1 MNKGSLKKIFTTTT
15 SHRTQK
21 LLALGVTTSMLIT
34 MIAIDASA
42 SPVTALPLIARP
54 TENVTVSI
62 SQASLRYLFG
72 NGKGHRH
79 SPVNAAAPVST
90 TSGGVGST
98 TTSSGGGT
106 GSSGGGTGA
115 PSGGGGGAT
124 TTSTPPTTTTTTTT
138 QPAQSTTTTTTTTAP
153 SASSTP
159 YPVGTLDSSEPSG
172 YAPPSANVLSGYNE
186 VYSTDFTGTSLPSG
200 WGLYS
205 GQPGGDPGAL
215 WSNSAVAVSNGL
227 LSINTT
233 EQGGQW
239 VTGGTC
245 MCSESLTYGAF
256 FVRSRM
262 TGPGPTGVELLWPS
276 NGSWPPEIDFNETYG
291 TTSGTSATVHYSASN
306 SQIQHTLSIDM
317 TQWHTWGVVWTPT
330 SITYTVDGQV
340 WATVTNASAI
350 PNIPMWLSLQ
360 SQTWCASSWACPT
373 APQTMQVDWVAEY
386 SPNS

>member
-1 MNKGSLKKIFTTTT
+1 
-15 SHRTQK
+15 
-21 LLALGVTTSMLIT
+21 MLIT

-72 NGKGHRH
+72 NGNGHRH
-79 SPVNAAAPVST
+79 SPVNATAPVST

-106 GSSGGGTGA
+106 GSSGGGTGSSGGGTGA

-124 TTSTPPTTTTTTTT
+124 TTSTSPTTTTT
-138 QPAQSTTTTTTTTAP
+138 QPAQSTTTTTTAP

-215 WSNSAVAVSNGL
+215 YSNSAVAVSNGL
-227 LSINTT
+227 LNINTIQ
-233 EQGGQW
+233 QGGQW

-245 MCSESLTYGAF
+245 MCAESLTYGAF

-262 TGPGPTGVELLWPS
+262 TGPGPTGVELLWPA

-317 TQWHTWGVVWTPT
+317 TQWHTWGVVWTPS